1 MPVEPSALDLDDPL
15 PTGAFEPRALG
26 PLGQTLTTSVAD
38 DRRELRLEAVFE
50 DPDRLLAEHADGL
63 DGVDARVAAAAWT
76 NRAVTALV
84 PGFLAAW
91 TLADVGVD
99 ASGSNLALQL
109 EGADPVGFRV
119 LDPERARRGRPERDR
134 TPATLL
140 GDTLPALVEAVDAG
154 AELPPRVTW
163 ANVANIVAYLF
174 DRLDEFGLAGASPEA
189 DRAHLLDA
197 EKPAWSTGNNPLQG
211 TIGYEPVPGDEG
223 PERYQVRE
231 VCCLKQEIDGK
242 QPCAS
247 CPRIDAERRGELL
260 AARRRSL

>member
-15 PTGAFEPRALG
+15 PGDAFEPEALG
-26 PLGQTLTTSVAD
+26 PLGETLTTRVAEE
-38 DRRELRLEAVFE
+38 RRELRLEAVLE
-50 DPDRLLAEHADGL
+50 EPDRLLADHADGL
-63 DGVDARVAAAAWT
+63 DGVDATVAAAAWT

-119 LDPERARRGRPERDR
+119 LDPERASRGRPQRDR
-134 TPATLL
+134 TLATLF
-140 GDTLPALVEAVDAG
+140 GDTLAALVEAVDASAG
-154 AELPPRVTW
+154 LAPRVTW
-163 ANVANIVAYLF
+163 SNVANIVAYLF
-174 DRLDEFGLAGASPEA
+174 DRLDELGLAGASPRA
-189 DRAHLLDA
+189 DRARLLDA
-197 EKPAWSTGNNPLQG
+197 EQPTWSPGVNPLRG
-211 TIGYEPVPGDEG
+211 AIGYEEIPGDGG

-231 VCCLKQEIDGK
+231 VCCLKREIDGK

-247 CPRIDAERRGELL
+247 CPRIDAQRRAELL